1 MALSLARQAKLP
13 LRPGGSSVCSWQ
25 QQLRCRS
32 ISTASSQ
39 QCCRSRIHSIL
50 LNSTHTRYHA
60 YSCLG
65 NTTAY
70 QRMSSLATTAP
81 TDNAPVLSR
90 VEPTPALK
98 DASTN
103 KQSPNVLSKR
113 PNRPVKQ
120 QNARSG
126 SGRVSRPKG
135 TDTAYNQW
143 GYLRHVCDITELKEA
158 RKAFDY
164 WKRRFKKTTA
174 LSPTSTQR
182 NPESNTILQ
191 HDDADSMRQAWE
203 QLDVAERRKSWSK
216 LMLSCISSEPEKTA
230 TFLRATLDPLP
241 PGYAINDVL
250 GFIASTMV
258 AGRKHALQQTMGS
271 EALLDLYIHALEEI
285 PAGHIPFRQR
295 TFGLIA
301 KSLQPSHTHEVYL
314 SLQRTDRALHA
325 NTKLQFASKLSAQ
338 TATKPVAFEILQQLA
353 DEGYDLQLPQFS
365 SVLTSLLHRKPLD
378 DTTLPEN
385 TKFSTK
391 ESLEHFMER
400 GFTPN
405 TVTFTA
411 FLDSL
416 SHDVDCDEV
425 IRLSLLFAESGVKL
439 DARTWSTVFRTA
451 KHSLSAENITKALD
465 VAKVASVPYREVLNN
480 ALHAIFYFATMESR
494 DPKHKLEAQ
503 GSLFKPMLRIY
514 ASKFDLEP
522 LQRWLPDTL
531 PLLLSNESEQP
542 HVQEYD
548 GPILGAVEGLFAGGT
563 DKKKLKP
570 TPTTIAVM
578 IRAYIRS
585 LKLSYELLSYYNFF
599 KARLEESRGTNNF
612 AAEMM
617 TNQKGLIHDSFIFAM
632 AHKRGMSRPALSVF
646 GDMLK
651 DYLNDHKSDDANA
664 EGNAALRKPIHP
676 HPSLITFNLLIGG
689 LFHAGEVK
697 LAEKVLQVLKEHGH
711 TADQVTWNTMIRGY
725 SSMQSVSRTVS
736 TLQEMEASG
745 LKPDVYTFRAFGK
758 LKDQGRAFSVMED
771 IIQINQK
778 KLADTMI

>member
-32 ISTASSQ
+32 ISTATSQ
-39 QCCRSRIHSIL
+39 QSCRSRIHAIIP
-50 LNSTHTRYHA
+50 NPTHKRSHA
-60 YSCLG
+60 YNCLG
-65 NTTAY
+65 NATAY

-81 TDNAPVLSR
+81 TVDTPVLSR
-90 VEPTPALK
+90 VELTPASK

-103 KQSPNVLSKR
+103 KQFPNVHTKR

-120 QNARSG
+120 QKARNG
-126 SGRVSRPKG
+126 SRRASRPKG

-143 GYLRHVCDITELKEA
+143 GYLRHVCDITELNES
-158 RKAFDY
+158 RKTFDY
-164 WKRRFKKTTA
+164 WKRRFKKATA
-174 LSPTSTQR
+174 PSSSATKQGLG
-182 NPESNTILQ
+182 SNTILQ

-230 TFLRATLDPLP
+230 TFLKATLDPLP

-250 GFIASTMV
+250 GFIASTMIP
-258 AGRKHALQQTMGS
+258 GKKNTPQQTMS
-271 EALLDLYIHALEEI
+271 IEALLHLFIHTLEEI

-301 KSLQPSHTHEVYL
+301 KSLPPSHTHEVYL

-325 NTKLQFASKLSAQ
+325 NTKLQFASKLSSQ
-338 TATKPVAFEILQQLA
+338 NATKPVAFEILQQLA

-385 TKFSTK
+385 TKFSAK

-465 VAKVASVPYREVLNN
+465 VAKVASVPYRDVLNN

-531 PLLLSNESEQP
+531 PLLLNSESEQP
-542 HVQEYD
+542 PLQEYD
-548 GPILGAVEGLFAGGT
+548 GPILGAVEGLFTSGT
-563 DKKKLKP
+563 DKKLKP
-570 TPTTIAVM
+570 TPTTIAIM

-585 LKLSYELLSYYNFF
+585 LNLSYELLSYYNFF
-599 KARLEESRGTNNF
+599 KARLEESRGTSNF

-617 TNQKGLIHDSFIFAM
+617 TNQKSLIHDSFIFAM

-651 DYLNDHKSDDANA
+651 DYLNDSKPEDTDA
-664 EGNAALRKPIHP
+664 EGNAALRQSIHP
-676 HPSLITFNLLIGG
+676 PPSLITFNLLIGG

-745 LKPDVYTFRAFGK
+745 LKPDAYTFRAFGK

>member
-1 MALSLARQAKLP
+1 M
-13 LRPGGSSVCSWQ
+13 
-25 QQLRCRS
+25 
-32 ISTASSQ
+32 
-39 QCCRSRIHSIL
+39 
-50 LNSTHTRYHA
+50 
-60 YSCLG
+60 
-65 NTTAY
+65 
-70 QRMSSLATTAP
+70 
-81 TDNAPVLSR
+81 
-90 VEPTPALK
+90 
-98 DASTN
+98 
-103 KQSPNVLSKR
+103 
-113 PNRPVKQ
+113 
-120 QNARSG
+120 
-126 SGRVSRPKG
+126 SRPKG

-158 RKAFDY
+158 RQTFDY
-164 WKRRFKKTTA
+164 WKRRFRKA
-174 LSPTSTQR
+174 ISTSRNSAQR
-182 NPESNTILQ
+182 EPEWNTILQ
-191 HDDADSMRQAWE
+191 HNDADSIREVWE

-216 LMLSCISSEPEKTA
+216 IMLSCIRSEPEKTA
-230 TFLRATLDPLP
+230 VLLKATLDPLP

-250 GFIASTMV
+250 AFIASSTIPGTKM
-258 AGRKHALQQTMGS
+258 LQQTLSS
-271 EALLDLYIHALEEI
+271 EALLDLVIHTLEEI

-295 TFGLIA
+295 TLGLMA
-301 KSLQPSHTHEVYL
+301 KSLPPNHAHEVYL
-314 SLQRTDRALHA
+314 SLQRTGRALHA
-325 NTKLQFASKLSAQ
+325 NTKLQFASKLSGQ

-353 DEGYDLQLPQFS
+353 DEGYNLQLPQFS

-378 DTTLPEN
+378 DTTLPED
-385 TKFSTK
+385 TKFSAK
-391 ESLEHFMER
+391 ETLEHFMER

-425 IRLSLLFAESGVKL
+425 IRLALLFAESGVKL

-480 ALHAIFYFATMESR
+480 ALHAVFYFATMESR
-494 DPKHKLEAQ
+494 GPKHSTEPQ

-514 ASKFDLEP
+514 ARKFDLEP

-531 PLLLSNESEQP
+531 PLLLSSDTEQP
-542 HVQEYD
+542 LAQEYD
-548 GPILGAVEGLFAGGT
+548 GLVLNAVDGLFVGGT
-563 DKKKLKP
+563 DKKLKP
-570 TPTTIAVM
+570 TPTTIAIM

-585 LKLSYELLSYYNFF
+585 LNLSYELLSYYNFF

-617 TNQKGLIHDSFIFAM
+617 SNQKSLIHDSFIFAM
-632 AHKRGMSRPALSVF
+632 THKRGMSRPALSVF

-651 DYLNDHKSDDANA
+651 DYLNESKPDDTNKT
-664 EGNAALRKPIHP
+664 GNTAHQKPIHP
-676 HPSLITFNLLIGG
+676 PPSLITFNLLIGG
-689 LFHAGEVK
+689 LFNAGEVK

-711 TADQVTWNTMIRGY
+711 AADQVTWNTMIRGY
-725 SSMQSVSRTVS
+725 SSMQSVSRTVA

-745 LKPDVYTFRAFGK
+745 LKPDAYTFRAFGK

-771 IIQINQK
+771 IIQVNQK